1 MRASAAL
8 GFLALAAWAGPRDG
22 APASVT
28 STASDRA
35 SVAVTVYNDGRGLVR
50 EERAVTLPAGAA
62 ELRFMDVAEK
72 VEAATVRV
80 AILEGGAVSVLEQN
94 YEYDLLSPEKLLEKF
109 VGQTITLVQERL
121 RENSTLDEEV
131 AGKLLSTNAGTVWEI
146 QGRIV
151 TNPPYSRLLFPSVPE
166 NLIAKPTLVWLVD
179 AAGAGRRR
187 LEAAYLTEGLSWR
200 ADYVMALDA
209 AEAKAGLTG
218 WVTID
223 NQSGAGYQDARLKL
237 VAGDVHRAPEERP
250 RVGVMARAQ
259 ALEAAAVQEE
269 AFFEYHLYTLPRP
282 TTLKEKQTKQV
293 QLLDAPAVAVAKD
306 YVLRGSGGYFRGP
319 WGGPAKESVAVFM
332 KLRNDPAAGLGM
344 PLPRGIVRVYK
355 RDASGS
361 PQFIGEDRIEH
372 TPKDEELRLQLG
384 NAFDIAAERK
394 QTDFRRLS
402 DRVFESAYEVRV
414 RNHKDAAI
422 TVRVVEPVGGDW
434 TMLQNSHPFKKT
446 QAFEVEFALPVAVDQ
461 EAVLSYRVRVSY

>member
-1 MRASAAL
+1 
-8 GFLALAAWAGPRDG
+8 
-22 APASVT
+22 
-28 STASDRA
+28 
-35 SVAVTVYNDGRGLVR
+35 
-50 EERAVTLPAGAA
+50 
-62 ELRFMDVAEK
+62 
-72 VEAATVRV
+72 
-80 AILEGGAVSVLEQN
+80 
-94 YEYDLLSPEKLLEKF
+94 
-109 VGQTITLVQERL
+109 
-121 RENSTLDEEV
+121 
-131 AGKLLSTNAGTVWEI
+131 
-146 QGRIV
+146 
-151 TNPPYSRLLFPSVPE
+151 
-166 NLIAKPTLVWLVD
+166 
-179 AAGAGRRR
+179 
-187 LEAAYLTEGLSWR
+187 
-200 ADYVMALDA
+200 
-209 AEAKAGLTG
+209 
-218 WVTID
+218 
-223 NQSGAGYQDARLKL
+223 
-237 VAGDVHRAPEERP
+237 
-250 RVGVMARAQ
+250 
-259 ALEAAAVQEE
+259 
-269 AFFEYHLYTLPRP
+269 
-282 TTLKEKQTKQV
+282 
-293 QLLDAPAVAVAKD
+293 
-306 YVLRGSGGYFRGP
+306 
-319 WGGPAKESVAVFM
+319 M